1 MTPNL
6 LESLIAASRWKV
18 IIHKIY
24 KIQIQV
30 ILLLNCIFSS
40 QTAEEKK
47 KKEESVLCSDDLELG
62 HYRSSCGKCPYD
74 DKAPRFKGP
83 SWCNPEHSDC
93 KWDELGKIEIEATT
107 AIVHEI

>member
-1 MTPNL
+1 M
-6 LESLIAASRWKV
+6 
-18 IIHKIY
+18 
-24 KIQIQV
+24 
-30 ILLLNCIFSS
+30 LNCIFSS

-47 KKEESVLCSDDLELG
+47 KKEDSVLCSDDLELG

>member
-1 MTPNL
+1 M
-6 LESLIAASRWKV
+6 
-18 IIHKIY
+18 
-24 KIQIQV
+24 
-30 ILLLNCIFSS
+30 LNFIFSS